1 MIAEILIAGF
11 AAGIL
16 SGLFGVG
23 GGAIFVPALVL
34 LFGLSQIDAE
44 GTSLLAMI
52 PVALLGA
59 LTQTKSGLVEWKAA
73 VSIGLIAGIG
83 VLAGNYFA
91 EHMDENLL
99 QKVFAIFVLVVA
111 AQLASRS
118 WRDRKK
124 RIS

>member
-1 MIAEILIAGF
+1 MIIEILIAGF

-44 GTSLLAMI
+44 GTSLLAMV

-59 LTQTKSGLVEWKAA
+59 LTQSRSGLVVWKVAIP
-73 VSIGLIAGIG
+73 VGLIAGIG
-83 VLAGNYFA
+83 VVAGNLIA
-91 EHMDENLL
+91 EHLDDNLL
-99 QKVFAIFVLVVA
+99 RKLFAVFVLVVA
-111 AQLASRS
+111 AQLANRS

>member
-1 MIAEILIAGF
+1 
-11 AAGIL
+11 
-16 SGLFGVG
+16 
-23 GGAIFVPALVL
+23 
-34 LFGLSQIDAE
+34 
-44 GTSLLAMI
+44 MI